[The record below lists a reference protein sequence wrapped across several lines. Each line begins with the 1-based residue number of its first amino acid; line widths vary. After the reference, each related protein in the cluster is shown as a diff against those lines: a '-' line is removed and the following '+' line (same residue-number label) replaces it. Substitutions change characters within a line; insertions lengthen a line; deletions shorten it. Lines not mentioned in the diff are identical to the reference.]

1 MCLAQRIVVAAAL
14 AYFTSSISAADVAA
28 PPTTAPA
35 SSKSVRLTQPWSK
48 LASLTDAQREQI
60 ARIHKKALEEEKAAR
75 QRETA
80 AILELLSDGQKL
92 ELRQLQE
99 KETVE
104 RKLKE
109 AERRARQKEI
119 ESAPSTKEKAPA
131 TK

>member
-1 MCLAQRIVVAAAL
+1 MCRVERIVFAVLFTLPAIPIIAAE
-14 AYFTSSISAADVAA
+14 SATRPA
-28 PPTTAPA
+28 TAP
-35 SSKSVRLTQPWSK
+35 SVSKGPRLTQPWSK
-48 LASLTDAQREQI
+48 LASLTEAQREQI
-60 ARIHKKALEEEKAAR
+60 ARIHRKALEEEKAAR

-109 AERRARQKEI
+109 AERRAKQREVQ
-119 ESAPSTKEKAPA
+119 PGPDPNEKAPA